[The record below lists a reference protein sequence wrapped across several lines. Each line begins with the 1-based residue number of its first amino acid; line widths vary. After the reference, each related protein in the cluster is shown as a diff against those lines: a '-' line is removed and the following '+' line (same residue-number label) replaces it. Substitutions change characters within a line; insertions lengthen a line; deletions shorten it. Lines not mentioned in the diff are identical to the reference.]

1 MEKLKAIISNY
12 TNKNIDANSN
22 LLIDLGLY
30 SMEIASLAHDV
41 EQAFNIRIQFS
52 DLKHVQTVKDFQN
65 LITNKEGV

>member
-12 TNKNIDANSN
+12 TNKNIDENSN

-30 SMEIASLAHDV
+30 SMEVASLAHDV

-52 DLKHVQTVKDFQN
+52 DLKHVQTVKDLQN

>member
-52 DLKHVQTVKDFQN
+52 DLKHVQTVKDLQN